1 MNEKI
6 LSNSNIDLTCEEVG
20 NFLASAGVER
30 REALHMKL
38 TFEEVLLEYQE
49 KFGEQA
55 LFKVRCI
62 KRFPS
67 IRVEIVVPGD
77 AYDPLN
83 KEGEDDAVIQSLLA
97 KIGLAPTWS
106 YKNNKNYI
114 VFIPNKKSLSGTV
127 KMAGAIGLAIFCG
140 ISLNTMPEGF
150 RMAVNSY
157 FLTPLTDVFMGLIS
171 AVAGPL
177 IFLSVLGSICS
188 MGNLETL
195 GKIGSKTITVLLTG
209 MAMSSIF
216 MTVFAS
222 LFYRVE
228 LGSGGVSG
236 FSQVLDLIYDVIPSN
251 LFEPF
256 VTGNALQMIFVAIMI
271 GLAMLVLSS
280 RVNGVFGLIE
290 QFTAIVQ
297 TLMSGLSYMLPV
309 LIFLLFTGIIS
320 NGNFGVILNSWKMV
334 AVIVSLLAVFY
345 VVNIL
350 RIAVLKKV
358 SPVLLFKKALPT
370 FAIAF
375 TTASPDAAFAK
386 NISDAR
392 KKLGIDKKLV
402 KFGTSL
408 GQVLFGPA
416 DVAILICMELTF
428 AEMYGIPITPA
439 FLCVAMITNLLV
451 SFSIPPVPGGAI
463 MGYTIALTQLG
474 IPMEAMG
481 IVLAVDAIMDFPAN
495 ACNVSSWQ
503 LILIDIADSLGML
516 NKEILHQGVKKSK

>member
-6 LSNSNIDLTCEEVG
+6 FSNSNIDLACEEVG
-20 NFLASAGVER
+20 NFLELAGVER

-38 TFEEVLLEYQE
+38 TFEEVLLEYQT
-49 KFGEQA
+49 KFGEKA
-55 LFKVRCI
+55 PFKVRCI

-67 IRVEIVVPGD
+67 IRVEIIVPGE
-77 AYDPLN
+77 AYDPLS
-83 KEGEDDAVIQSLLA
+83 KSEEDDAVIHSLLA
-97 KIGLAPTWS
+97 RIGLAPVWS
-106 YKNNKNYI
+106 YKNNHNYV
-114 VFIPNKKSLSGTV
+114 VFMPKKKPVSSTV
-127 KMAGAIGLAIFCG
+127 KMAVAMGLAIFCG
-140 ISLNTMPEGF
+140 VFLNVLPEGF
-150 RMAVNSY
+150 RVGANSY
-157 FLTPLTDVFMGLIS
+157 LLTPLTDAFMGLIS

-188 MGNLETL
+188 MGNMETL
-195 GKIGSKTITVLLTG
+195 GKIGTKTMTVLLLG
-209 MAMSSIF
+209 MTTTSIF

-228 LGSGGVSG
+228 LGNGGASS
-236 FSQVLDLIYDVIPSN
+236 FSQVLDLIYDMIPSN

-256 VTGNALQMIFVAIMI
+256 VTGNALQMIFVALMV

-280 RVNGVFGLIE
+280 RVDGVFGLIE

-297 TLMSGLSYMLPV
+297 TIMSGLSSMLPI
-309 LIFLLFTGIIS
+309 LIFLLVTGIIS
-320 NGNFGVILNSWKMV
+320 DGNLGVILNSWKMI
-334 AVIVSLLAVFY
+334 AVILLLFVGFY

-350 RIAVLKKV
+350 RIAVSKKV
-358 SPVLLFKKALPT
+358 SPVLLLKKAMPT
-370 FAIAF
+370 FVIAF

-392 KKLGIDKKLV
+392 KKLGIDKKLA

-416 DVAILICMELTF
+416 DVAIMICMEMTF
-428 AEMYGIPITPA
+428 AEMYGIAITPS
-439 FLCVAMITNLLV
+439 FLCIAMITNLLV

-463 MGYTIALTQLG
+463 MGYTIALSQLG
-474 IPMEAMG
+474 IPLEAMG

-495 ACNVSSWQ
+495 ACNVSGWQ

>member
-77 AYDPLN
+77 AYDPLS
-83 KEGEDDAVIQSLLA
+83 KSAEEDAVIQSLLA
-97 KIGLAPTWS
+97 RIGLAPTWS
-106 YKNNKNYI
+106 YKNNSNYV
-114 VFIPNKKSLSGTV
+114 VFMPKKKPVSSTV
-127 KMAGAIGLAIFCG
+127 KMAVAMALAVFCG
-140 ISLNTMPEGF
+140 IFLNTMPEGI
-150 RMAVNSY
+150 RIGVNSY
-157 FLTPLTDVFMGLIS
+157 LLTPLTDAFMGLIS

-188 MGNLETL
+188 MGDMETL

-209 MAMSSIF
+209 MAMSSVL
-216 MTVFAS
+216 MTGFAS

-228 LGSGGVSG
+228 LGSTGASS
-236 FSQVLDLIYDVIPSN
+236 FSQVLDLIYGMIPSN
-251 LFEPF
+251 LFDPF
-256 VTGNALQMIFVAIMI
+256 VTGNALQMIFVAIMV
-271 GLAMLVLSS
+271 GLAMLILSS
-280 RVNGVFGLIE
+280 RVQGVFGLIE

-297 TLMSGLSYMLPV
+297 TLMSGLSSMLPI

-320 NGNFGVILNSWKMV
+320 NGNLGVVLNSWKMI
-334 AVIVSLLAVFY
+334 AVILLLLVVFY
-345 VVNIL
+345 LVNVFRVAISKKISPIL
-350 RIAVLKKV
+350 LLKK
-358 SPVLLFKKALPT
+358 AIPT
-370 FAIAF
+370 VVIAF

-416 DVAILICMELTF
+416 DVAIMICMELAF

-439 FLCVAMITNLLV
+439 FLCVAMITNL
-451 SFSIPPVPGGAI
+451 F
-463 MGYTIALTQLG
+463 
-474 IPMEAMG
+474 
-481 IVLAVDAIMDFPAN
+481 
-495 ACNVSSWQ
+495 
-503 LILIDIADSLGML
+503 ILR
-516 NKEILHQGVKKSK
+516 

>member
-97 KIGLAPTWS
+97 RIGLAPTWS

-150 RMAVNSY
+150 RMAANSY

-177 IFLSVLGSICS
+177 IFLSVLGSI
-188 MGNLETL
+188 
-195 GKIGSKTITVLLTG
+195 
-209 MAMSSIF
+209 
-216 MTVFAS
+216 
-222 LFYRVE
+222 
-228 LGSGGVSG
+228 
-236 FSQVLDLIYDVIPSN
+236 
-251 LFEPF
+251 
-256 VTGNALQMIFVAIMI
+256 
-271 GLAMLVLSS
+271 
-280 RVNGVFGLIE
+280 
-290 QFTAIVQ
+290 
-297 TLMSGLSYMLPV
+297 
-309 LIFLLFTGIIS
+309 
-320 NGNFGVILNSWKMV
+320 
-334 AVIVSLLAVFY
+334 
-345 VVNIL
+345 
-350 RIAVLKKV
+350 
-358 SPVLLFKKALPT
+358 
-370 FAIAF
+370 
-375 TTASPDAAFAK
+375 
-386 NISDAR
+386 
-392 KKLGIDKKLV
+392 
-402 KFGTSL
+402 
-408 GQVLFGPA
+408 
-416 DVAILICMELTF
+416 
-428 AEMYGIPITPA
+428 
-439 FLCVAMITNLLV
+439 
-451 SFSIPPVPGGAI
+451 
-463 MGYTIALTQLG
+463 
-474 IPMEAMG
+474 
-481 IVLAVDAIMDFPAN
+481 
-495 ACNVSSWQ
+495 
-503 LILIDIADSLGML
+503 
-516 NKEILHQGVKKSK
+516 